1 MVPPTLCGAAG
12 KVTGGVRFAIRPGPD
27 VIPELENYRSFLDI
41 YDLVRSPL
49 GAGIAARPAKRLKE
63 AAITDDHMTSP
74 VMDSRH

>member
-1 MVPPTLCGAAG
+1 MVLPTLCGAAG
-12 KVTGGVRFAIRPGPD
+12 KVTGVSDLQPARGPD
-27 VIPELENYRSFLDI
+27 VISELENYRSFLDI

-63 AAITDDHMTSP
+63 AAIADDHMTSP